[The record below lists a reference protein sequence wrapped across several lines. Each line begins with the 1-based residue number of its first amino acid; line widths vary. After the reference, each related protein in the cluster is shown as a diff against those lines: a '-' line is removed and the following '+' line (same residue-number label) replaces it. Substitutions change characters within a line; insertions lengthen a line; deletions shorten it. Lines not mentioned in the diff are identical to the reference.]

1 MEESRWPAEHSC
13 THQDNKEM
21 YCPNEIFS
29 TESCG
34 SGDAIQHAVNNE
46 AQAAMSPFTI
56 RNPTSLPGL
65 LVPAYI
71 EELKQRAGIRRTA
84 KKLNT
89 EWRVEVWILMLRRQ
103 SLPSIKCQ

>member
-1 MEESRWPAEHSC
+1 
-13 THQDNKEM
+13 M

-46 AQAAMSPFTI
+46 APAAMSPFTI

-65 LVPAYI
+65 LIPAYI
-71 EELKQRAGIRRTA
+71 EGLKQRAGIRRIA
-84 KKLNT
+84 KKNLNT